1 MQGKLNIAPKKSDL
15 KLTEI
20 ILFYKDKLKRDL
32 HQKSTETTEG
42 QRVEKTLNNKT
53 SRYWAT
59 VVEK

>member
-1 MQGKLNIAPKKSDL
+1 MQGKLNIAQEKCSKIDRNH
-15 KLTEI
+15 TI
-20 ILFYKDKLKRDL
+20 YKDKLKRDL
-32 HQKSTETTEG
+32 HQKSTETREG